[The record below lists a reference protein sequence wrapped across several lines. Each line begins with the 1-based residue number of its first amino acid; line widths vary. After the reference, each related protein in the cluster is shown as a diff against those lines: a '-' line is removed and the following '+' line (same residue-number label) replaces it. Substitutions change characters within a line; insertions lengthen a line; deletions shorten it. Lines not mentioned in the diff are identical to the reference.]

1 MATRRRRGLADC
13 NRAYMEPEENDSS
26 EAASESDDIE
36 LIDCDVDSDE
46 IDGSSSS
53 DDVELKRELYKRVLL
68 DVSVCLSLS
77 STFFPWIIFLKID
90 APSNFF
96 SSWLFHY
103 VCIVQQD

>member
-46 IDGSSSS
+46 ID
-53 DDVELKRELYKRVLL
+53 
-68 DVSVCLSLS
+68 VSV
-77 STFFPWIIFLKID
+77 
-90 APSNFF
+90 AP
-96 SSWLFHY
+96 LLM
-103 VCIVQQD
+103 IVHVSVF